1 MSKGYSILVRTFMV
15 GSKNMWILLDGCN
28 ICFKGEANL
37 KLYALVIEPRCYYIP
52 SEFENVFRPF
62 LDN

>member
-1 MSKGYSILVRTFMV
+1 MV

-28 ICFKGEANL
+28 ICFKGKANL
-37 KLYALVIEPRCYYIP
+37 KLYALVIEPRCYFVP